1 MQRHRYVSVDFFSDE
16 LFGAFEAD
24 LLACFFAGF
33 LSGDFLSGDFLAGDF
48 LAGDVFVFFCVAF
61 FGVVPVARESVGG
74 WAVDV

>member
-24 LLACFFAGF
+24 LLACFFAG
-33 LSGDFLSGDFLAGDF
+33 FLSGDFLAGDF

-74 WAVDV
+74 WAVDVDV